1 VKRWFKMASSVKML
15 GVGMAVMLLVL
26 KPEIGLAIV
35 NGVSV
40 GVQGIAESFQKE
52 SDKEPEENILEKND
66 ATALILDQLLQEF
79 RSSRD
84 KSPQII
90 IEEREVSSSSKQQSY
105 NRALEEQD
113 VLEKKAIYHGDDPIV
128 RRRLNLPPKLPSFEQ
143 WNPTADNFDK
153 EFNAKFG
160 SR

>member
-1 VKRWFKMASSVKML
+1 MASSVKML

-66 ATALILDQLLQEF
+66 ATALILDQLLQEI
-79 RSSRD
+79 RYSKD
-84 KSPQII
+84 KPPQII
-90 IEEREVSSSSKQQSY
+90 IEEREVSLVSKQQSY
-105 NRALEEQD
+105 SRALEEQD

-128 RRRLNLPPKLPSFEQ
+128 RKRLNLPPKLPSFEQ
-143 WNPTADNFDK
+143 WNPTADIFDK

>member
-1 VKRWFKMASSVKML
+1 MASSVKML

-52 SDKEPEENILEKND
+52 PEENILEKND

-79 RSSRD
+79 RSSKD

-90 IEEREVSSSSKQQSY
+90 IEEREVSLSSKQQSY
-105 NRALEEQD
+105 GRALEEQD

-143 WNPTADNFDK
+143 WNPTADIFDK

>member
-1 VKRWFKMASSVKML
+1 MASSVKML

-40 GVQGIAESFQKE
+40 GGQGIAESFQKE

-79 RSSRD
+79 RSSKD

-90 IEEREVSSSSKQQSY
+90 IEEREVSLSSKQQSY
-105 NRALEEQD
+105 GRALEEQD

-143 WNPTADNFDK
+143 WNPTADIFDK

>member
-1 VKRWFKMASSVKML
+1 MASSVKML

>member
-1 VKRWFKMASSVKML
+1 MASSVKML

-40 GVQGIAESFQKE
+40 GVQGIAESFQNE
-52 SDKEPEENILEKND
+52 SHKEPEENILEKND
-66 ATALILDQLLQEF
+66 ATALILDQLLQEI

-90 IEEREVSSSSKQQSY
+90 IEEREVSLVSKQQSY
-105 NRALEEQD
+105 GRALEEQNI
-113 VLEKKAIYHGDDPIV
+113 LEKKAIYHGDDPIV
-128 RRRLNLPPKLPSFEQ
+128 RKRLNLPPKLPSFEQ

>member
-1 VKRWFKMASSVKML
+1 MASSVKML

-52 SDKEPEENILEKND
+52 PEENILEKND

-90 IEEREVSSSSKQQSY
+90 IEEREVSLSSKQQSY
-105 NRALEEQD
+105 GRALEEQD

>member
-1 VKRWFKMASSVKML
+1 MASSVKML

-90 IEEREVSSSSKQQSY
+90 IEEREVSLSSKQQSY

-143 WNPTADNFDK
+143 WNPTADNFDR

>member
-1 VKRWFKMASSVKML
+1 MASSVKML

-90 IEEREVSSSSKQQSY
+90 IEEREISLSSKQQSY
-105 NRALEEQD
+105 GRALEEQD

-128 RRRLNLPPKLPSFEQ
+128 RKRLNLPPKLPSFEQ
-143 WNPTADNFDK
+143 WNPTADIFDK

>member
-1 VKRWFKMASSVKML
+1 MASSVKML

-66 ATALILDQLLQEF
+66 ATALILDQLLQEI

-84 KSPQII
+84 KPPQII
-90 IEEREVSSSSKQQSY
+90 IEEREVSLSSKQQSY
-105 NRALEEQD
+105 GRALEEQNI
-113 VLEKKAIYHGDDPIV
+113 LEKKAIYHGDDPIV

>member
-1 VKRWFKMASSVKML
+1 MASSVKML

-52 SDKEPEENILEKND
+52 PEENILEKND

-90 IEEREVSSSSKQQSY
+90 IEEREVSLSSKQQSY
-105 NRALEEQD
+105 GRALEEQD

-143 WNPTADNFDK
+143 WNPTADIFDK

>member
-1 VKRWFKMASSVKML
+1 MASSVKML

-52 SDKEPEENILEKND
+52 PEENILEKND

-90 IEEREVSSSSKQQSY
+90 IEEREVSLSSKQQSY
-105 NRALEEQD
+105 GRALEEQD

-143 WNPTADNFDK
+143 WNPTTDNFDK

-160 SR
+160 VR

>member
-1 VKRWFKMASSVKML
+1 MTSSVKML
-15 GVGMAVMLLVL
+15 GIGMAVMLLVL

-35 NGVSV
+35 TGVSV
-40 GVQGIAESFQKE
+40 GVQGIAESFQKD
-52 SDKEPEENILEKND
+52 SDNEIVENVVENND

-79 RSSRD
+79 KSLKD

-90 IEEREVSSSSKQQSY
+90 IEERESSLLSKHQAY
-105 NRALEEQD
+105 NDALEKQYI
-113 VLEKKAIYHGDDPIV
+113 LEKKAIYHGNDPIV
-128 RRRLNLPPKLPSFEQ
+128 RHRLNLPPKLPSFEQ
-143 WNPTADNFDK
+143 WNPTAESFDK

>member
-1 VKRWFKMASSVKML
+1 MASSVKML

-66 ATALILDQLLQEF
+66 ATALILDQLLQEI
-79 RSSRD
+79 RYSKD
-84 KSPQII
+84 KPPQII
-90 IEEREVSSSSKQQSY
+90 IEEREVSLVSKQQSY
-105 NRALEEQD
+105 SRALEEQD

-143 WNPTADNFDK
+143 WNPTADIFDK

-160 SR
+160 VR

>member
-1 VKRWFKMASSVKML
+1 MASSVKML

-52 SDKEPEENILEKND
+52 PEENILEKND
-66 ATALILDQLLQEF
+66 ATALILDQLLQEI

-90 IEEREVSSSSKQQSY
+90 IEEREVSLSSKQQSY
-105 NRALEEQD
+105 GRALEEQD

>member
-1 VKRWFKMASSVKML
+1 MASSVKML

-40 GVQGIAESFQKE
+40 GVQGIAESFQNE

-66 ATALILDQLLQEF
+66 ATALILDQLLQEI

-84 KSPQII
+84 KPPQII
-90 IEEREVSSSSKQQSY
+90 IEEREVSLSSKQQSY
-105 NRALEEQD
+105 GRALEEQNI
-113 VLEKKAIYHGDDPIV
+113 LEKKAIYHGDDPIV

>member
-1 VKRWFKMASSVKML
+1 MASSVKML
-15 GVGMAVMLLVL
+15 SVGMAVMLLVL

-52 SDKEPEENILEKND
+52 PEENILEKND

-79 RSSRD
+79 RSSKD

-90 IEEREVSSSSKQQSY
+90 IEEREVSLSSKQQSY
-105 NRALEEQD
+105 GRALEEQD

>member
-1 VKRWFKMASSVKML
+1 MASSVKML

-52 SDKEPEENILEKND
+52 PEENILEKND

-79 RSSRD
+79 RSSKD

-90 IEEREVSSSSKQQSY
+90 IEEREVSLSSKQQSY
-105 NRALEEQD
+105 GRALEEQD

>member
-1 VKRWFKMASSVKML
+1 MASSVKML
-15 GVGMAVMLLVL
+15 SVGMAVMLLVL

-52 SDKEPEENILEKND
+52 PEENILEKND

-79 RSSRD
+79 RSSKD

-90 IEEREVSSSSKQQSY
+90 IEEREVSLSSRQQSY
-105 NRALEEQD
+105 GRALEEQD

>member
-1 VKRWFKMASSVKML
+1 MASSVKML

-52 SDKEPEENILEKND
+52 SEENILEKND

-79 RSSRD
+79 RSSKD

-90 IEEREVSSSSKQQSY
+90 IEEREVSLSSKQQSY
-105 NRALEEQD
+105 GRALEEQD

>member
-1 VKRWFKMASSVKML
+1 MASSVKML

-26 KPEIGLAIV
+26 KPEVGAAILNSFV
-35 NGVSV
+35 TGAQN
-40 GVQGIAESFQKE
+40 IAEAFSNKNE
-52 SDKEPEENILEKND
+52 TTEDDVLEKND
-66 ATALILDQLLQEF
+66 ATALILDQLLQEI

-90 IEEREVSSSSKQQSY
+90 IEEREVSLSSKKQSY
-105 NRALEEQD
+105 GRALEEQD
-113 VLEKKAIYHGDDPIV
+113 ILEKKAIYHGDDPIV
-128 RRRLNLPPKLPSFEQ
+128 RKRLNLPPKLPSFEQ
-143 WNPTADNFDK
+143 WNPTADIFDK

>member
-1 VKRWFKMASSVKML
+1 MASSVKML

-52 SDKEPEENILEKND
+52 PEENILEKND

-79 RSSRD
+79 RSSKD

-90 IEEREVSSSSKQQSY
+90 IEEREVSLSSRQQSY
-105 NRALEEQD
+105 GRALEEQD

>member
-1 VKRWFKMASSVKML
+1 MASSVKML

-66 ATALILDQLLQEF
+66 ATALILDQLLQEI
-79 RSSRD
+79 RSARDSARD
-84 KSPQII
+84 KSTQII
-90 IEEREVSSSSKQQSY
+90 IEEREVSLVSKQQSY
-105 NRALEEQD
+105 GRALEEQD
-113 VLEKKAIYHGDDPIV
+113 ILEKKAIYHGDDPIV
-128 RRRLNLPPKLPSFEQ
+128 RKRLNLPPKLPSFEQ
-143 WNPTADNFDK
+143 WNPTADIFDR

-160 SR
+160 AR

>member
-1 VKRWFKMASSVKML
+1 MTSSVKML
-15 GVGMAVMLLVL
+15 GIGMAVMLLVL
-26 KPEIGLAIV
+26 KPEIGFAIV

-40 GVQGIAESFQKE
+40 GVQGIADSFEKE
-52 SDKEPEENILEKND
+52 SDNEIVVVEDVVENND

-79 RSSRD
+79 KSLKD

-90 IEEREVSSSSKQQSY
+90 IEERESSLLSKHQAY
-105 NRALEEQD
+105 NDALEKQYI
-113 VLEKKAIYHGDDPIV
+113 LEKKAIYHGNDPIV
-128 RRRLNLPPKLPSFEQ
+128 RHRLNLPPKLPSFEQ
-143 WNPTADNFDK
+143 WNPTAESFDK

>member
-1 VKRWFKMASSVKML
+1 MASSVKML

-40 GVQGIAESFQKE
+40 GVQGIAESFQNE

-66 ATALILDQLLQEF
+66 ATGLILDQLLQEF

-90 IEEREVSSSSKQQSY
+90 IEEREVSLSSKQQAY

-113 VLEKKAIYHGDDPIV
+113 VLEKKSIYHGDDPIV

-143 WNPTADNFDK
+143 WNPTADIFDK

-160 SR
+160 VR

>member
-1 VKRWFKMASSVKML
+1 MASSVKML

-66 ATALILDQLLQEF
+66 ATGLILDQLLQEF

-90 IEEREVSSSSKQQSY
+90 IEEREVSLSSKQQSY
-105 NRALEEQD
+105 SRALEEQD
-113 VLEKKAIYHGDDPIV
+113 ILEKKAIYHGDDPIV

-143 WNPTADNFDK
+143 WNPTADIFDK

-160 SR
+160 VR